1 MITTIHEGEHAENKH
16 NDSMTDVLEMGQE
29 VVSTKK
35 KKRVRRSQ
43 SCKTITFSICFLVVC
58 SCYNFRFYFYTIVS
72 SFICANA
79 TVLTATDCLLL
90 SR

>member
-79 TVLTATDCLLL
+79 TVLTATYCLLL